1 MYKMLFILL
10 TITQYYSRETIHLTV
25 LTRHGAR
32 YPETHTDPSLK
43 SQLTNNGQRQL
54 YLLGK
59 YIRKTYENFFPKK
72 YTYSD
77 NRVLAS
83 GTDRTIVSA

>member
-1 MYKMLFILL
+1 MLFILL
-10 TITQYYSRETIHLTV
+10 SISHYYTKETIHLTV

-32 YPETHTDPSLK
+32 YSETHTDPSLN

-59 YIRKTYENFFPKK
+59 YIRKTYEDFFPKK
-72 YTYSD
+72 YTYSE